1 MALAASSWDRERTVQ
16 TPERPPPPHGPDYS
30 YRSPPPPKVHL
41 IGYFLVLFRLVKLK
55 PFKTNCYLKFNHFYL
70 DVALNHVFEK
80 KCVRRY
86 LKTEQNQEKRFVSRL
101 KCVIPMPLQERR
113 TRVGCFPAPPQKH
126 AAPRPPAHPPGP
138 VKTAAQM
145 RCRAGMA
152 LRSTEI
158 PLKFTRVELLEKDNF
173 MI

>member
-16 TPERPPPPHGPDYS
+16 TPERPPPHGPDYS

-126 AAPRPPAHPPGP
+126 AA
-138 VKTAAQM
+138 QM

>member
-16 TPERPPPPHGPDYS
+16 TPERPPPPTVLIIHIEAL
-30 YRSPPPPKVHL
+30 PPPKVHL